1 MVEKNEHQND
11 IILKYLKQTDRLLFY
26 KDRKKELRV
35 VSKEEIDVFLEE
47 MYSKIETYGLG
58 INKLTNHLIK
68 EE

>member
-1 MVEKNEHQND
+1 MVENDEHRND
-11 IILKYLKQTDRLLFY
+11 NRLKYLRLVDGLLFY

-35 VSKEEIDVFLEE
+35 VSKEEIDDFLEE
-47 MYSKIETYGLG
+47 IYSKIETYGLG